1 MPFSRFLPSSAR
13 LACSRK
19 MAKSTATTSARF
31 TCRHT
36 ASLQSTAMLP
46 SPIFLNCSL
55 RYSSVVVCPPNLQV
69 LRAIG
74 VNPTEVAPRSPPTAT
89 FPLATPICPACLRQ
103 SLQAEL
109 NEFKDPSVQGGGTV
123 NFDELLQIYTC
134 CSSSARLFAPCSH
147 YTDTRRSRSPISCK
161 SSRRHS
167 K

>member
-1 MPFSRFLPSSAR
+1 MPVSRFLPSAR

-19 MAKSTATTSARF
+19 MAKSTATTSARC

-36 ASLQSTAMLP
+36 ASLRSTAMFP
-46 SPIFLNCSL
+46 FPFYLNCSL

-74 VNPTEVAPRSPPTAT
+74 VNPTEVVPHSPLPTAT
-89 FPLATPICPACLRQ
+89 LPLKTPLCSACLRQ

-161 SSRRHS
+161 SSRQHS